1 VGKIAEA
8 FVEIGGRD
16 SAFRE
21 SVQKLE
27 SIMQPLGKNAERFAR
42 GMDAAADHSGGIFSS
57 VLSGAATALRAYAAV
72 MMANRAY
79 SLASRL
85 AGTINPF
92 AGVKTTAVSV
102 ISSGFKAI
110 SSGVGSIVSKF
121 GLVASSL
128 GAIGVAGVVAVAA
141 VAALA
146 IAAGGIAA
154 ISVGIGKASDLAEQV
169 DFSKIVMGDVGFDQ
183 ASKAAES
190 LSNQFGILRK
200 DTLNVA
206 TTSASMAKNLGFT
219 KEEATGLG
227 ISVAQLATDLSS
239 AANTSFPQ
247 AAGAIQSLFRG
258 ESDPIE
264 RFGVT
269 ITEAAVEAEALS
281 SGLAK
286 SKDQI
291 DATVKFQARWN
302 LLIKQTADSQGNLNK
317 TASSFANVMRNVKG
331 QAQEALTTLG
341 ESFMPIAGTFA
352 RLALVS
358 MTFMRRLAEGFD
370 YLSTPIKYLA
380 NQVNMLSDSLMGLTG
395 IDPKKFSLF
404 SGDPVKDEAK
414 KVKRFTEELAA
425 EKMKK
430 AQDLADFELKKKH
443 GLLTDVDKEK
453 AGQAGQEELRKKQQ
467 ETETA
472 AKRMA
477 DLQRQ
482 EVDLIEKK
490 KEKED
495 DYTKAMNK
503 TYDEHLK
510 KQAELEATFERE
522 RQRKAE
528 DAAIDAKRRQEDR
541 NASFNLKSG
550 GEAADMLFTAAMDKG
565 REDKRGKEDT
575 MLEEQRKKEDMAREI
590 RESAKAAEAKRAELN
605 DEKKLTDEQMAKEI
619 DKVVV
624 ELKKIYAKFD
634 MRMA

>member
-1 VGKIAEA
+1 MGKIAEA

-27 SIMQPLGKNAERFAR
+27 SIMQPLGRNAEGFAR
-42 GMDAAADHSGGIFSS
+42 AMDSAADRSGGIFSS
-57 VLSGAATALRAYAAV
+57 VLSGAATALRAYSAV
-72 MMANRAY
+72 MLANRAY
-79 SLASRL
+79 TLASKFS
-85 AGTINPF
+85 GTINPF
-92 AGVKTTAVSV
+92 AGVKVSAVSV
-102 ISSGFKAI
+102 LSSAF
-110 SSGVGSIVSKF
+110 SGLTSKF
-121 GLVASSL
+121 GMAAVAL
-128 GAIGVAGVVAVAA
+128 LAVAA
-141 VAALA
+141 AAAIAVAAFA
-146 IAAGGIAA
+146 TIA
-154 ISVGIGKASDLAEQV
+154 VGVGKASDLAEQV
-169 DFSKIVMGDVGFDQ
+169 DFSKIVMGNAGFEQ
-183 ASKAAES
+183 ANKAAQA

-219 KEEATGLG
+219 REEATGLG

-239 AANTSFPQ
+239 ASNTSFPQ

-258 ESDPIE
+258 ETEPI
-264 RFGVT
+264 RQFGVL
-269 ITEAAVEAEALS
+269 INEAQVEAEALS

-291 DATVKFQARWN
+291 DETVKFQARWN
-302 LLIKQTADSQGNLNK
+302 LLIKQTSDSQGNLNK

-331 QAQEALTTLG
+331 QGQEALTTIG
-341 ESFMPIAGTFA
+341 ESFMPLAGIFA
-352 RLALVS
+352 RVALAG
-358 MTFMRRLAEGFD
+358 MTFVRRMAEGFD
-370 YLSTPIKYLA
+370 LLMTPVKYLA
-380 NQVNMLSDSLMGLTG
+380 NQVNMLSDSMMGLIG

-404 SGDPVKDEAK
+404 TGDPVKDEAK
-414 KVKRFTEELAA
+414 KVKRFQEELAA

-430 AQDLADFELKKKH
+430 AADLADFELKKKH
-443 GLLTDVDKEK
+443 GLLTDADKEK

-472 AKRMA
+472 AKRMT
-477 DLQRQ
+477 DLQER
-482 EVDLIEKK
+482 EADLIEKK
-490 KEKED
+490 KEKEE
-495 DYTKAMNK
+495 DYAKAMNK
-503 TYDEHLK
+503 TYDEHIK

-528 DAAIDAKRRQEDR
+528 DAAIDANRRQEDR
-541 NASFNLKSG
+541 NASFLMKSG
-550 GEAADMLFTAAMDKG
+550 GEAADMLFTAAIDKG
-565 REDKRGKEDT
+565 REDKRNKEDT

-590 RESAKAAEAKRAELN
+590 RESAKAAEDKRAELN

>member
-1 VGKIAEA
+1 MGKIAEA

-27 SIMQPLGKNAERFAR
+27 SIMQPLGRNAEGFAR
-42 GMDAAADHSGGIFSS
+42 AMDSAASHSGGVFSS
-57 VLSGAATALRAYAAV
+57 VLSGAATALRAYTAV
-72 MMANRAY
+72 MLANRAY
-79 SLASRL
+79 TIASKFS
-85 AGTINPF
+85 GTINPF
-92 AGVKTTAVSV
+92 AGVKVSAVSV
-102 ISSGFKAI
+102 LSSAF
-110 SSGVGSIVSKF
+110 SGLTSKF
-121 GLVASSL
+121 GLAAVSL
-128 GAIGVAGVVAVAA
+128 LAVAA
-141 VAALA
+141 AAAIAVAAFA
-146 IAAGGIAA
+146 TIA
-154 ISVGIGKASDLAEQV
+154 VGVGKASDLAEQV
-169 DFSKIVMGDVGFDQ
+169 DFSKIVMGDAGFDQ
-183 ASKAAES
+183 ASKAAS
-190 LSNQFGILRK
+190 ALSNQFGVLRK
-200 DTLNVA
+200 DTLQVA

-331 QAQEALTTLG
+331 QGQEALTTIG
-341 ESFMPIAGTFA
+341 ESFMPLAGIFA
-352 RLALVS
+352 RVALAG
-358 MTFMRRLAEGFD
+358 MTFVRRMAEGFD
-370 YLSTPIKYLA
+370 YLMTPVKYLA
-380 NQVNMLSDSLMGLTG
+380 NQVNMLSDSLMGMVG

-430 AQDLADFELKKKH
+430 AADLADFELKKKH
-443 GLLTDVDKEK
+443 GLLTDADKEK

-472 AKRMA
+472 AKRMT
-477 DLQRQ
+477 DLQER
-482 EVDLIEKK
+482 EADLIEKK
-490 KEKED
+490 KEKEE
-495 DYTKAMNK
+495 DYAKAMNK

-565 REDKRGKEDT
+565 REDKRVKEDT

-590 RESAKAAEAKRAELN
+590 RESAKAAEDKRDELN
-605 DEKKLTDEQMAKEI
+605 DEKKLTDDGMAKEI

>member
-1 VGKIAEA
+1 MGKIAEA

-27 SIMQPLGKNAERFAR
+27 SIMQPLGRNAEGFAR
-42 GMDAAADHSGGIFSS
+42 AMDSAADHSGGMFSS

-79 SLASRL
+79 TLVSRL
-85 AGTINPF
+85 SGTINPF
-92 AGVKTTAVSV
+92 AGVKPTAVSV

-121 GLVASSL
+121 GMVATSL
-128 GAIGVAGVVAVAA
+128 GAVGVAGVVAAAA
-141 VAALA
+141 VAALVV
-146 IAAGGIAA
+146 AAGGIAA
-154 ISVGIGKASDLAEQV
+154 IAVGIGKASDLAEQV
-169 DFSKIVMGDVGFDQ
+169 DFAKIVMGNTGFEQ
-183 ASKAAES
+183 ASKAAS
-190 LSNQFGILRK
+190 ALSNQFGILRK

-219 KEEATGLG
+219 REEATGLG
-227 ISVAQLATDLSS
+227 LSVAQLASDLSS
-239 AANTSFPQ
+239 ASNTSFPQ

-258 ESDPIE
+258 ETEPI
-264 RFGVT
+264 RQFGVL
-269 ITEAAVEAEALS
+269 INESQVEAEALS

-291 DATVKFQARWN
+291 DEAVKFQARWN

-317 TASSFANVMRNVKG
+317 TASSYANVMRNAKG
-331 QAQEALTTLG
+331 QGQEALTTLG
-341 ESFMPIAGTFA
+341 ESFMPIAGTFG
-352 RLALVS
+352 RLALLS
-358 MTFMRRLAEGFD
+358 MTFMRNLAEGFD
-370 YLSTPIKYLA
+370 YLSTPVKYLA
-380 NQVNMLSDSLMGLTG
+380 NQVNMLSDSMMGLIG

-404 SGDPVKDEAK
+404 TGDPVKDEAK

-430 AQDLADFELKKKH
+430 AADLADFELKKKH
-443 GLLTDVDKEK
+443 GLLTDADKEK

-472 AKRMA
+472 AKRMT
-477 DLQRQ
+477 DLQER
-482 EVDLIEKK
+482 EADLIEKK
-490 KEKED
+490 KEKEE
-495 DYTKAMNK
+495 DYAKAMNK

-510 KQAELEATFERE
+510 KQAELESTFERE

-541 NASFNLKSG
+541 NASFLMKSG
-550 GEAADMLFTAAMDKG
+550 GEAADMLFTAAMDQG
-565 REDKRGKEDT
+565 REDKRSREDAV
-575 MLEEQRKKEDMAREI
+575 LDEQRKRGDMAREI
-590 RESAKAAEAKRAELN
+590 EDSRKAAEEKRAELN
-605 DEKKLTDEQMAKEI
+605 DEKALTDDGMAKEI

-624 ELKKIYAKFD
+624 ELKKIYSKFD